1 MKELN
6 LKSILYLSIITVL
19 IAGLVG
25 MFGMIAIGNTYG
37 DGYALLGWFFAFIP
51 VIILQRFIDWNLNQK
66 HLDEN
71 VTEKLS

>member
-6 LKSILYLSIITVL
+6 LKSILYLSITTVF

-25 MFGMIAIGNTYG
+25 VLGITIIGNTYG
-37 DGYALLGWFFAFIP
+37 GGYAILGWFFAFIP
-51 VIILQRFIDWNLNQK
+51 IIILQQFIDWNLNQK

>member
-1 MKELN
+1 LKELN
-6 LKSILYLSIITVL
+6 LKSILYLTIITVL

-25 MFGMIAIGNTYG
+25 MFGMIIIGNTYG
-37 DGYALLGWFFAFIP
+37 DGYAIIGWFFVFIP